1 MLYLVYLVLFLVGLL
16 AFRGLLFLFLLPS
29 NRVSAAE
36 RERQEMLT
44 RIKNSGVEMVLE
56 VYLQERHR
64 MTPETRAGYEE
75 VIRKFLSEE
84 ELNAL

>member
-16 AFRGLLFLFLLPS
+16 AFRGLLFLLPS